1 MALFI
6 GIALALVVFLFARL
20 SGFDRDRAFYPTV
33 TIVVAHYY
41 VLFAAMG
48 GQGLGPEMLVMALFV
63 AAAVAGF
70 KTSLWLVAAAL
81 AGHGAFDLVHARLI
95 DNPGVPAFW
104 PMFCMSYDVMAAACL
119 SWLLIRRP
127 AGMKVLDA

>member
-1 MALFI
+1 MAFLI
-6 GIALALVVFLFARL
+6 GIALALAVFLFARL

-41 VLFAAMG
+41 VLFAVMG
-48 GQGLGPEMLVMALFV
+48 GQGLGPEVLVMALFA

-70 KTSLWLVAAAL
+70 KTSLWVVAAAL

-104 PMFCMSYDVMAAACL
+104 PNFCMSYDVMAAACL
-119 SWLLIRRP
+119 GWLLIRRP
-127 AGMKVLDA
+127 SKRLAA

>member
-1 MALFI
+1 MAFLI
-6 GIALALVVFLFARL
+6 GIALALAVFLFARL
-20 SGFDRDRAFYPTV
+20 SGFDRGRAFYPSV

-41 VLFAAMG
+41 VLFAVMGG
-48 GQGLGPEMLVMALFV
+48 GQGLGPELLVMALFA

-70 KTSLWLVAAAL
+70 KTSQWLVAAAL

-104 PMFCMSYDVMAAACL
+104 PMFCMSYDVMAGACL
-119 SWLLIRRP
+119 AWLLVRP
-127 AGMKVLDA
+127 INVSAA